1 MFHLAQSLPTKPLT
15 KLMAIGVISLMGLTE
30 MLPVLAQPLRGYDD
44 RQVQLIAARQ
54 RTPRRRNRVRFRVGV
69 RPSRYRVGGFS
80 RNSQCGVGEGAK
92 VVAPP
97 EKAGDRAQATQKD
110 VDFVEQTTSDRPT
123 FFVYLPQESG
133 GRAKLTVQN
142 EARDEQ
148 LDRLTF
154 DLKPQAGIVAIPMSA
169 QAKPLQVGQ
178 KYLWQMTIYCDASA
192 RKASV
197 TLSGWVERV
206 NTPAVPG
213 DLEERVSF
221 YADRGIWQDAMA
233 GLMELKGRSSDAE
246 WAAEWAALMESAEL
260 RDLRQVNVVQVV
272 GNP

>member
-1 MFHLAQSLPTKPLT
+1 MLHLVKSLT
-15 KLMAIGVISLMGLTE
+15 KFTAIGTISLMVFTE
-30 MLPVLAQPLRGYDD
+30 MPVLARPLMIQDGE
-44 RQVQLIAARQ
+44 VQLIAARQ
-54 RTPRRRNRVRFRVGV
+54 RSPRRRNRVRFRVGV

-97 EKAGDRAQATQKD
+97 EKAGDRAQATQNNI
-110 VDFVEQTTSDRPT
+110 DFVEQTTADKPT

-148 LDRLTF
+148 LDRVTF

-178 KYLWQMTIYCDASA
+178 KYLWQMTIYCDATA
-192 RKASV
+192 RQASV

-206 NTPAVPG
+206 SPAAVPE

-233 GLMELKGRSSDAE
+233 GLMALKGRSGE
-246 WAAEWAALMESAEL
+246 AEWAALMESAEL
-260 RDLRQVNVVQVV
+260 GDLRRVNVVQVV